1 MYVGRKEKTE
11 FGLGESVVLSLCKSL
26 ENTNC
31 FVYFDNCFTSP
42 TLIAKL
48 LDKGIYA
55 VGTVKANRKHMPTL
69 KNDK

>member
-1 MYVGRKEKTE
+1 MSSSYSQ
-11 FGLGESVVLSLCKSL
+11 LHPSLCKSL